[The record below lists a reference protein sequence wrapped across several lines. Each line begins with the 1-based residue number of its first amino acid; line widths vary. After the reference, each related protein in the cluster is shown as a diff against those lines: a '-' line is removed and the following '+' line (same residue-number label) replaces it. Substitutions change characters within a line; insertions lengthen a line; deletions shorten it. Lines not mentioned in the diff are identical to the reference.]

1 MKIIW
6 GMLKSLEEYQRLAKR
21 FDSKIQEL
29 TNGEVS
35 VEIKLFDKDPSDP
48 LKGIENGSL
57 DLYQITTTHLRMLL
71 EEHAWLKCWEV
82 PFLFKNEEHLEKY
95 IGSEYTKQ
103 KLKSLETDT
112 ILPLTYSYA
121 GGFCGIVSKK
131 NDLNQNYEN
140 VKTIPF
146 SNYDYEDM
154 SVEEFMENIYQ
165 QLPSNILM
173 YEIQEL
179 LKLKPENKFLLNID
193 VTKHV
198 VVARISM
205 MSKNTLS
212 KIPTQYREVFLST
225 LVEFL
230 NDERRII
237 YEKAKNNVEALK
249 KDELIGYNLGLNKEI
264 LSIKEHE

>member
-29 TNGEVS
+29 TNGEVG

-48 LKGIENGSL
+48 LKDIEKGSL
-57 DLYQITTTHLRMLL
+57 DLYQVTTTHLRMLL
-71 EEHAWLKCWEV
+71 NEHTWLKCWEV
-82 PFLFKNEEHLEKY
+82 PFLFQNEEHLERY
-95 IGSEYTKQ
+95 IGSEYTSQ

-121 GGFCGIVSKK
+121 GGFCGVVSKR
-131 NDLNQNYEN
+131 NELNQNYEN
-140 VKTIPF
+140 LKTIPF
-146 SNYDYEDM
+146 TNYEYEDM
-154 SVEEFMENIYQ
+154 SVEEFMDNIYQ

-193 VTKHV
+193 VSKHI

-205 MSKNTLS
+205 MSKNAVS
-212 KIPTQYREVFLST
+212 KIPSQYKEVFLST

-237 YEKAKNNVEALK
+237 YEKAKRNIEALK
-249 KDELIGYNLGLNKEI
+249 KDEHIGYNLGLNKEI
-264 LSIKEHE
+264 LAIKAHE